1 MGERR
6 ERRWRKSQGR
16 CGDWPNHNVSCFPGF
31 LALTVAMGPNSRPWN
46 KEKSFRKG
54 NLASIT
60 LSPSSFLE
68 RGCDDL
74 TCSRQLWPWG
84 RGRKNRS
91 DTGPDIAEPLH
102 ANHHHPSKHTKTNT
116 YLFKSPFL
124 GFFCYLHLKAFFRNE
139 SFHSCRTQV
148 AILQCHWSK
157 TQTRRL
163 VKNKTVDIYWGV
175 TMARQCYVL

>member
-1 MGERR
+1 MLAADPIRISPLSSLTKPWIGERR

-16 CGDWPNHNVSCFPGF
+16 CGDWPNHNVSCFPGS

-46 KEKSFRKG
+46 KEKSFGKG
-54 NLASIT
+54 NLASIP
-60 LSPSSFLE
+60 LSPSSCLE

-91 DTGPDIAEPLH
+91 DMGPDIAEPLH

-116 YLFKSPFL
+116 YLFKSLFL
-124 GFFCYLHLKAFFRNE
+124 GFFVICISKHSLGMNHFTPAELK
-139 SFHSCRTQV
+139 
-148 AILQCHWSK
+148 
-157 TQTRRL
+157 
-163 VKNKTVDIYWGV
+163 
-175 TMARQCYVL
+175 